1 MCDKVRGMYEKGFGE
16 FYSVTHDALYRYIWG
31 KMGTD
36 VMIEDIM
43 QETYYKAY
51 ENREMLES
59 HPNVVG
65 WLFKTANFIVRN
77 QKRKKD
83 NQSVSLEKISET
95 ARNLYSYGGYETIEW
110 KMMLEDM
117 LSDKEKELIYL
128 YYQSG
133 YSSAEIARRN
143 GATEGNIRVKLYRVR
158 RKIREQ
164 MRGGD
169 CAETRE
175 SYY

>member
-65 WLFKTANFIVRN
+65 WLFKTANF
-77 QKRKKD
+77 RK
-83 NQSVSLEKISET
+83 
-95 ARNLYSYGGYETIEW
+95 TIRAFRW
-110 KMMLEDM
+110 KKFRKQQGTCIHTEDM
-117 LSDKEKELIYL
+117 K
-128 YYQSG
+128 
-133 YSSAEIARRN
+133 R
-143 GATEGNIRVKLYRVR
+143 
-158 RKIREQ
+158 
-164 MRGGD
+164 
-169 CAETRE
+169 
-175 SYY
+175 